1 MSRTGRNES
10 VSENARPR
18 QLMKKPR
25 FKYVFGDKYFRR
37 TASTNSVED
46 FWQWIKDD
54 LEKYDEESSDR
65 IKIKLVVKK

>member
-1 MSRTGRNES
+1 
-10 VSENARPR
+10 
-18 QLMKKPR
+18 MKKPR